1 MKIRKLAFLSTLF
14 AILLPM
20 LVVATVVISY
30 TYPISVSST
39 TPEIYLAKGPN
50 YAVANDMG
58 LITVSNSTSN
68 GIMSQTI
75 TLNNVTGSYNVSL
88 LNVLSIFNKTGWDTS
103 KAPVYVYINVSGL
116 SHVAV
121 GYSTSEVNW
130 FTSATNITGTSSGP
144 IHITA
149 NGQQVLYLSFLL
161 WTNGAS
167 PVSFSGTVTI
177 QYYVG

>member
-30 TYPISVSST
+30 TYPISVSNTS
-39 TPEIYLAKGPN
+39 PVIYLAQGPN
-50 YAVANDMG
+50 YGVANSMG
-58 LITVSNSTSN
+58 LISVTNSTSN

-75 TLNNVTGSYNVSL
+75 TLKNVTGSYNVQL
-88 LNVLSIFNKTGWDTS
+88 LNVLSIFNKTGWDTA

-121 GYSTSEVNW
+121 GYSTSQVNW
-130 FTSATNITGTSSGP
+130 FTSATNITSSSKIQITTSGT
-144 IHITA
+144 
-149 NGQQVLYLSFLL
+149 VLYLSFLL

-167 PVSFSGTVTI
+167 SVTFTGTVTI
-177 QYYVG
+177 QYYVV